1 MDDVEK
7 IANVLFEANMRLSA
21 EEGWAYWQKVA
32 QEGITAY
39 KAWLADNG
47 WVIVP
52 REATEAMI
60 EDTWDFVDAEDSNIV
75 AKAWAAMLKEGEMQD
90 T

>member
-1 MDDVEK
+1 MDDVETV
-7 IANVLFEANMRLSA
+7 ATALSEHWDEHSSPVDGA
-21 EEGWAYWQKVA
+21 RAA
-32 QEGITAY
+32 ITAY
-39 KAWLADNG
+39 KAWLKDNG

-75 AKAWAAMLKEGEMQD
+75 AKAWAAMLKKGEMKA
-90 T
+90 